1 MNEGPHLTANA
12 EFNIP
17 VGQDWYIFADNSH
30 QHGNTVL
37 LSGMI
42 ELQGWENAVDDPQV
56 PAAKFSL
63 SAPAPNPT
71 RGETKLWIDLDT
83 PQKLQVSIHDIRG
96 RKIRGLDSLN
106 LPAGQNP
113 LVWDGLDSQ
122 GRAASSGI
130 YILRVRGEQRQ
141 ASRKIVL
148 IK

>member
-1 MNEGPHLTANA
+1 MANA

-42 ELQGWENAVDDPQV
+42 EFRGWDTAVDDPQA
-56 PAAKFSL
+56 PAAAFKL
-63 SAPAPNPT
+63 SSPAPNPT
-71 RGETKLWIDLDT
+71 RGETKLWIDLAT

-96 RKIRGLDSLN
+96 RRIRELDSLK

-122 GRAASSGI
+122 GRPASSGI
-130 YILRVRGEQRQ
+130 YILRVKGEERQ
-141 ASRKIVL
+141 AARKIVL